1 MELWVGLVM
10 YCLGIM
16 LVLGLVEPID
26 DEHENAPVKLAL
38 TWPIVS
44 VIYIW
49 AILMDMFYD
58 DEDRR

>member
-1 MELWVGLVM
+1 MEIWVGVFM
-10 YCLGIM
+10 YLLGVM

-44 VIYIW
+44 VMYIW
-49 AILMDMFYD
+49 AMLMYFYYG
-58 DEDRR
+58 DER

>member
-1 MELWVGLVM
+1 
-10 YCLGIM
+10 M

-49 AILMDMFYD
+49 AMLMDIFYD